1 MQTAALNFI
10 RMRKGESGG
19 SRETS
24 AESSKITTFP
34 TSAAVGEVLFK
45 DAICSVNMES
55 PLTSS
60 CNSLSNDKEDPKP
73 GL

>member
-19 SRETS
+19 STETS
-24 AESSKITTFP
+24 AESPKITTFP

-45 DAICSVNMES
+45 DAICSVNIES
-55 PLTSS
+55 SLTSS
-60 CNSLSNDKEDPKP
+60 CNSLSNHKED
-73 GL
+73 L